1 MDTKQI
7 IILLII
13 GGIYIFN
20 TIRKLKIKQD
30 QSNIPD
36 DISTEEDQF
45 EEDFEPKYRETLG
58 SDYATPMVGNIQN
71 YAESLES
78 ISLEGESLESNSY
91 DFNEDRVLNID
102 PQISDNEKDN
112 VYEISTDTDDLRK
125 GFIYGEILKKRY
137 N

>member
-36 DISTEEDQF
+36 DIPSEEDQF
-45 EEDFEPKYRETLG
+45 EEDFEPKYRETIG
-58 SDYATPMVGNIQN
+58 SDYESLLVKNIQN

-78 ISLEGESLESNSY
+78 TSLEGESLESISF
-91 DFNEDRVLNID
+91 DFNEHRILNTE
-102 PQISDNEKDN
+102 PQISDNEIDN
-112 VYEISTDTDDLRK
+112 IIEISTDTDDLRK